1 MFLNMLQSILSNLF
15 FFALHVDSR
24 NVFPKPLSKKEE
36 EEYFKLMGKG
46 DSNARTKL
54 IEHNLR
60 LVAHII
66 KKYYSNIKEQDELIS
81 IGTIGLIKAV
91 STFDYSK
98 GNRFATYASRC
109 IENEIL
115 MHFRYSKKS
124 SQDISLNETI
134 DTDKDGNPLTLLD
147 IMSVDD
153 NIIEELD
160 MKFNRSKLAQFI
172 NEELD
177 EREKQI
183 IIMRYGLNGRKPM
196 TQNSVA
202 KKMNISRSYVSRIET
217 KALKTLRKRF
227 ETSSNL

>member
-115 MHFRYSKKS
+115 MHFRAKKKS
-124 SQDISLNETI
+124 SSDIYIDEPNE
-134 DTDKDGNPLTLLD
+134 TDKDGNQLTLSD
-147 IMSVDD
+147 IIGDD
-153 NIIEELD
+153 EDIIEKIDLSIRSGQLYKFLEQCLD
-160 MKFNRSKLAQFI
+160 SREMEVIKL
-172 NEELD
+172 
-177 EREKQI
+177 
-183 IIMRYGLNGRKPM
+183 RYGLYGCYPL
-196 TQNSVA
+196 TQREVSD
-202 KKMNISRSYVSRIET
+202 KLNISRSYVSRIEK
-217 KALKTLRKRF
+217 KALTTLK
-227 ETSSNL
+227 NMYDKNPY

>member
-66 KKYYSNIKEQDELIS
+66 KKYYSNIKEQDEFIS

-115 MHFRYSKKS
+115 MHFRAKKKS
-124 SQDISLNETI
+124 SSDIYI
-134 DTDKDGNPLTLLD
+134 DEPIETDKDGNQLTLSD
-147 IMSVDD
+147 IIGDD
-153 NIIEELD
+153 EDIIEKIDLSIRSGQLYKFLEQCLD
-160 MKFNRSKLAQFI
+160 SREMEVIKL
-172 NEELD
+172 
-177 EREKQI
+177 
-183 IIMRYGLNGRKPM
+183 RYGLYGCYPL
-196 TQNSVA
+196 TQREVSD
-202 KKMNISRSYVSRIET
+202 KLNISRSYVSRIEK
-217 KALKTLRKRF
+217 KALTTLK
-227 ETSSNL
+227 NMYDKNPY

>member
-115 MHFRYSKKS
+115 MHFRAKKKS
-124 SQDISLNETI
+124 SSDIYI
-134 DTDKDGNPLTLLD
+134 DEPIETDKDGNQLTLSD
-147 IMSVDD
+147 IIGDD
-153 NIIEELD
+153 EDIIEKIDLSIRSGQLYKFLEQCLD
-160 MKFNRSKLAQFI
+160 SREMEVIKL
-172 NEELD
+172 
-177 EREKQI
+177 
-183 IIMRYGLNGRKPM
+183 RYGLYGCYPL
-196 TQNSVA
+196 TQREVSD
-202 KKMNISRSYVSRIET
+202 KLNISRSYVSRIEK
-217 KALKTLRKRF
+217 KALTTLK
-227 ETSSNL
+227 NMYDKNQY

>member
-36 EEYFKLMGKG
+36 EEYFKLMGEG

-81 IGTIGLIKAV
+81 IGTIVLIKAV

-109 IENEIL
+109 IE
-115 MHFRYSKKS
+115 KA
-124 SQDISLNETI
+124 T
-134 DTDKDGNPLTLLD
+134 
-147 IMSVDD
+147 
-153 NIIEELD
+153 
-160 MKFNRSKLAQFI
+160 
-172 NEELD
+172 
-177 EREKQI
+177 
-183 IIMRYGLNGRKPM
+183 
-196 TQNSVA
+196 
-202 KKMNISRSYVSRIET
+202 VS
-217 KALKTLRKRF
+217 
-227 ETSSNL
+227 

>member
-60 LVAHII
+60 LVSHII

-115 MHFRYSKKS
+115 MHFRAKKKS
-124 SQDISLNETI
+124 SSDIYI
-134 DTDKDGNPLTLLD
+134 DEPIETDKDGNQLTLSD
-147 IMSVDD
+147 IIGDD
-153 NIIEELD
+153 EDIIEKIDLSIRSGQLYKFLEQCLD
-160 MKFNRSKLAQFI
+160 SREMEVIKL
-172 NEELD
+172 
-177 EREKQI
+177 
-183 IIMRYGLNGRKPM
+183 RYGLYGCYPL
-196 TQNSVA
+196 TQREVSD
-202 KKMNISRSYVSRIET
+202 KLNISRSYVSRIEK
-217 KALKTLRKRF
+217 KALTTLK
-227 ETSSNL
+227 NMYDKNPY

>member
-54 IEHNLR
+54 IEHNLK

-115 MHFRYSKKS
+115 MHFRAKKKS
-124 SQDISLNETI
+124 SSDIYI
-134 DTDKDGNPLTLLD
+134 DEPIETDKDGNQLTLSD
-147 IMSVDD
+147 IIGDD
-153 NIIEELD
+153 EDIIEKIDLSIRSGQLYKFLEQCLD
-160 MKFNRSKLAQFI
+160 SREMEVIKL
-172 NEELD
+172 
-177 EREKQI
+177 
-183 IIMRYGLNGRKPM
+183 RYGLYGCYPL
-196 TQNSVA
+196 TQREVSD
-202 KKMNISRSYVSRIET
+202 KLNISRSYVSRIEK
-217 KALKTLRKRF
+217 KALTTLK
-227 ETSSNL
+227 NMYDKNPY

>member
-46 DSNARTKL
+46 DSNARTNL

-115 MHFRYSKKS
+115 MHFRAKKKS
-124 SQDISLNETI
+124 SSDIYI
-134 DTDKDGNPLTLLD
+134 DEPIETDKDGNQLTLSD
-147 IMSVDD
+147 IIGDD
-153 NIIEELD
+153 EDIIEKIDLSIRSGQLYKFLEQCLD
-160 MKFNRSKLAQFI
+160 SREMEVIKL
-172 NEELD
+172 
-177 EREKQI
+177 
-183 IIMRYGLNGRKPM
+183 RYGLYGCYPL
-196 TQNSVA
+196 TQREVSD
-202 KKMNISRSYVSRIET
+202 KLNISRSYVSRIEK
-217 KALKTLRKRF
+217 KALTTLK
-227 ETSSNL
+227 NMYDKNPY